1 MKKRITENLN
11 AKPRSQPIKMS
22 SSNQN
27 QNAIQSTKKSG
38 GGNPKPKNT
47 QKSRPK
53 FSETAKIP
61 IDEEY
66 VGFVLG
72 KQGQTV
78 NQIQRITKTKISH
91 LEPNLEKG
99 FPKHGF
105 WIGGHNSFN
114 VYMARVT
121 IEDLIQTAQSK
132 EEKNSK

>member
-1 MKKRITENLN
+1 
-11 AKPRSQPIKMS
+11 MS
-22 SSNQN
+22 STNQN
-27 QNAIQSTKKSG
+27 QNATHSTKKSG

-61 IDEEY
+61 IEEEY

-78 NQIQRITKTKISH
+78 NQIQRITRTKISH
-91 LEPNLEKG
+91 LEPDPEKG
-99 FPKHGF
+99 FHKHGF
-105 WIGGHNSFN
+105 WIGGSNSFN

-121 IEDLIQTAQSK
+121 IQDLIRTAQSK
-132 EEKNSK
+132 EEEKNSK